1 MQIKSPKEKKY
12 MLDIYINMTEYY
24 LVIMIYLKQLKN
36 TKIFILIT
44 DQFLTRVLFSGIELY
59 SIARMRRQGSFLPDG
74 EKFNQYV

>member
-12 MLDIYINMTEYY
+12 MLEIYINMTEYY
-24 LVIMIYLKQLKN
+24 LIIMIYIKQLKN

-44 DQFLTRVLFSGIELY
+44 DQFLNRVLFSRIELY
-59 SIARMRRQGSFLPDG
+59 SIARMTRQGSFLPDG